1 VSTSGKHRNHSNEF
15 KDQAVRMVLAEHR
28 RVTEV
33 ARSLGLSASLLET
46 WIKSYKTTGSAAG
59 VGRGQGK
66 KDPDKERIKQLEQ
79 ELERVKME
87 RDILKKA
94 AAYFAKES
102 L

>member
-1 VSTSGKHRNHSNEF
+1 
-15 KDQAVRMVLAEHR
+15 M
-28 RVTEV
+28 
-33 ARSLGLSASLLET
+33 
-46 WIKSYKTTGSAAG
+46 
-59 VGRGQGK
+59 GRGQGK
-66 KDPDKERIKQLEQ
+66 KDADKERIKQLEQ